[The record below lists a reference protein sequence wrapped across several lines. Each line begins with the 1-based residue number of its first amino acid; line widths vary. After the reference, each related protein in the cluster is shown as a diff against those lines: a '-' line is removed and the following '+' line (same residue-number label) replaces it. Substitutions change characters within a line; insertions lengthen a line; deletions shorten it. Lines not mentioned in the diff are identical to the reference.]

1 VPGLRAM
8 EPIDVRALLRGDDAT
23 DVVRAIDRACR
34 EIGFFTIT
42 GHGID
47 PALIAAVERLA
58 REFFAL
64 DDATKAAI
72 AMEHGGK
79 AWRGWFPLGGELT
92 DGIPDG
98 KEGLYFGAE
107 LPASD
112 PRPLHGPNL
121 FPAAPAELRVAVLT
135 YLAAMRRLGGAL
147 VGALGWD
154 LEVLTAD
161 PVTLFRIF
169 RYPPARG
176 EGWGVAEH
184 TDYGLL
190 TILHQDDAGGL
201 QVRGTGDWVDV
212 VPEPGTFVCDIGDM
226 LEQMTQGAYRSTA
239 HRVRNPSDRDRVSLA
254 YFFDPDWDAE
264 IPHVGRY
271 ADYLLNKVTKV
282 FPALGH
288 LV

>member
-1 VPGLRAM
+1 M
-8 EPIDVRALLRGDDAT
+8 
-23 DVVRAIDRACR
+23 
-34 EIGFFTIT
+34 
-42 GHGID
+42 
-47 PALIAAVERLA
+47 
-58 REFFAL
+58 
-64 DDATKAAI
+64 
-72 AMEHGGK
+72 
-79 AWRGWFPLGGELT
+79 
-92 DGIPDG
+92 
-98 KEGLYFGAE
+98 
-107 LPASD
+107 
-112 PRPLHGPNL
+112 
-121 FPAAPAELRVAVLT
+121 LT
-135 YLAAMRRLGGAL
+135 YLAAMRRLGTAL

-154 LEVLTAD
+154 LESLTDD

-212 VPEPGTFVCDIGDM
+212 DPEPGTFVVNIGDM
-226 LEQMTQGAYRSTA
+226 LERMTQGAYRSTK

-271 ADYLLNKVTKV
+271 GDYLLDKVTKV
-282 FPALGH
+282 FPALGRF
-288 LV
+288 V